1 MIIAQCRLNVLVPKI
16 TTTYLHIEVR
26 SQNSIFQKLQIPND
40 RSAKYIV
47 QVF

>member
-1 MIIAQCRLNVLVPKI
+1 MITVQFQLNVLVPKI
-16 TTTYLHIEVR
+16 TTYLHIEVR